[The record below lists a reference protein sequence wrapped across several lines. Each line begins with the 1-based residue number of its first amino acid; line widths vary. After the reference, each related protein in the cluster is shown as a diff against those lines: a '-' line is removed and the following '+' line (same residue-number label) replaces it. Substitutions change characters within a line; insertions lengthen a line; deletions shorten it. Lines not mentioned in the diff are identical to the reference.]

1 VLLVIALVVA
11 VGSAV
16 RAVANS
22 SARPAA
28 AAPATP
34 NPLPPARAL
43 TPPGTQPVPGTSAAA
58 PASAAAAPGSPS
70 PTAAPTAPVT
80 AAASASAVATAVAT
94 STGTPTGTPTVATSA
109 APCHAADVVVSV
121 AATGV
126 GGTLPTAGSP
136 VRLAVE
142 LASRSGC
149 RMTVGVG
156 APPRLTVTSGADRV
170 WDSGSCPVAT
180 VPDTA
185 PGTTGQAVLLPAQ
198 AVVPPNG
205 KALVNIVWPGV
216 RLAAGCTPATTALRP
231 GTYTATVQLPAAPPA
246 TAVFTLR

>member
-34 NPLPPARAL
+34 NPLPPARTP

-70 PTAAPTAPVT
+70 PSAAPTAPVT
-80 AAASASAVATAVAT
+80 AAASASAVATAAAT
-94 STGTPTGTPTVATSA
+94 STGTPTVATSA

-180 VPDTA
+180 VPDAA

-205 KALVNIVWPGV
+205 KGLVNIVWPGV